1 MSETTADLNISA
13 DSVEA
18 SPDPTDTRRPVGGRT
33 RQLNEARILEAAEA
47 VFAESGYTGASMQA
61 IAEKAGLPK
70 ANLHYYFGTKEGLYR
85 TLLANILDMWVDAFD
100 HFRPDRDPAEALA
113 AYVRDKM
120 RWSRT
125 RPLASKVFAN
135 EVIHG
140 AQQIEGYLS
149 NKLRRRVAEKAA
161 VINTWVRDGKLA
173 PIDPR
178 HLFFSLWAITQTY
191 ADFDVQIRAVLGRRT
206 LSDAEFE
213 TATDQ
218 VLAFVL
224 RGCGLTPPADQ
235 DYRPRRRG

>member
-1 MSETTADLNISA
+1 MKPASA
-13 DSVEA
+13 N
-18 SPDPTDTRRPVGGRT
+18 T
-33 RQLNEARILEAAEA
+33 
-47 VFAESGYTGASMQA
+47 ASMQA
-61 IAEKAGLPK
+61 IAEKAELPK
-70 ANLHYYFGTKEGLYR
+70 ANLHYYFGTKESLYR

-100 HFRPDRDPAEALA
+100 HFQPERDPAEALT

-140 AQQIEGYLS
+140 AQHIEGYLS
-149 NKLRRRVAEKAA
+149 NKLRQRVAEKAT
-161 VINTWVRDGKLA
+161 VINEWISAGKMA
-173 PIDPR
+173 PVDPR

-191 ADFDVQIRAVLGRRT
+191 ADFDVQVRAVLGRRT

-213 TATDQ
+213 AATEQ

-224 RGCGLTPPADQ
+224 RGCGLA
-235 DYRPRRRG
+235 RA